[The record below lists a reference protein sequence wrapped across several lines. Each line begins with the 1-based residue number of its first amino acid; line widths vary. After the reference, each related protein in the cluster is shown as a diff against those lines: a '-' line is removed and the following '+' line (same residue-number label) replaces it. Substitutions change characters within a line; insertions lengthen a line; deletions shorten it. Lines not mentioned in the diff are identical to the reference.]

1 VSSIPWEVQGKA
13 RIFSLIVLLLAL
25 GLVFSALQ
33 VDGVKWRAVV
43 VRQKALGELEDIS
56 WQELLSMLRPGS
68 RIYIRKLGNMP
79 NPYAVIRNPLRGV
92 EDLANGR
99 LLFERHCMQCH
110 GQGGI
115 GGTAPDI
122 VSGTLKR
129 GDSDWA
135 IFRAIKYGIAGT
147 AMMPADL
154 TDDDR
159 WRITGFILDLR
170 HVEGIRESELTNA
183 PGISVPYER
192 ILHAADEP
200 HNWLTY

>member
-13 RIFSLIVLLLAL
+13 RIFSLIVLLLAV

-92 EDLANGR
+92 
-99 LLFERHCMQCH
+99 
-110 GQGGI
+110 
-115 GGTAPDI
+115 
-122 VSGTLKR
+122 
-129 GDSDWA
+129 
-135 IFRAIKYGIAGT
+135 
-147 AMMPADL
+147 
-154 TDDDR
+154 
-159 WRITGFILDLR
+159 
-170 HVEGIRESELTNA
+170 
-183 PGISVPYER
+183 
-192 ILHAADEP
+192 
-200 HNWLTY
+200 